1 MGPFKQS
8 RKRST
13 DVALTGD
20 LVDSVRE
27 VIEQAGWTEDLRLV
41 TNGPS
46 EQEEE
51 VLPDSDSIGKSLIIY
66 FFIHLFFCIDVQTVA
81 SEDAYSTISTELD
94 PTLLPPTTDTS
105 DITSVLTSRM
115 IGLTIESKSSLE

>member
-1 MGPFKQS
+1 M
-8 RKRST
+8 
-13 DVALTGD
+13 ALTGD

-41 TNGPS
+41 TNGAS
-46 EQEEE
+46 ELEEE

-81 SEDAYSTISTELD
+81 SEDDYSTISTESD
-94 PTLLPPTTDTS
+94 PVLLPPTTGTS
-105 DITSVLTSRM
+105 DVTSVLTSQM
-115 IGLTIESKSSLE
+115 IGLTIESKISLE